1 METAISQFTY
11 LPATKAERET
21 FVQMCVDEI
30 TSGFRNPLELEIMLK
45 NLEETVNAIRKH
57 PDVKQAVQTEA
68 EKYSEKTFKA
78 FGCSITKTSRTT
90 FDFTQ
95 CNDSTYNELKEQEV
109 KAKEM
114 LKDRENLL
122 KAIKPGTTLANPE
135 TGEEIFPP
143 ITSTTEFLTIKLP

>member
-30 TSGFRNPLELEIMLK
+30 TSGYRNPLELEIMLK

-57 PDVKQAVQTEA
+57 PEVKEAIQIEA
-68 EKYSEKTFKA
+68 EKYNEKTFKA

-90 FDFTQ
+90 YDFTQ
-95 CNDSTYNELKEQEV
+95 CNDSVYNDLKEQET
-109 KAKEM
+109 KAKEL
-114 LKDRENLL
+114 LKEREILL
-122 KAIKPGTTLANPE
+122 KAIKPGTSFANPE
-135 TGEEIFPP
+135 TGEEIYPP
-143 ITSTTEFLTIKLP
+143 ATSTTEFLTIKLP